1 MDQCRSELP
10 EILQLY
16 GRQSLHIDEGAAAEW
31 ADTFTPEGR
40 FDSPNYPEPVEG
52 RDNLIAFAERFAA
65 SSSGSRHVVTNAHI
79 ISTPSSDEC
88 AVRAYLLIVRTST
101 SGEVEILRLTTLD
114 DDLVRTRG
122 QWRIRSRTVTLN
134 SQ

>member
-16 GRQSLHIDEGAAAEW
+16 ARQSLLIDEGAAAEW
-31 ADTFTPEGR
+31 ADTFTPDGR
-40 FDSPNYPEPVEG
+40 FDSPSYPGPVEG

-65 SSSGSRHVVTNAHI
+65 GSTGARHVVTNAHLLG
-79 ISTPSSDEC
+79 SPSSDKC
-88 AVRAYLLIVRTST
+88 AARAYLLIVRTGT
-101 SGEVEILRLTTLD
+101 SGEVQILRLTTID
-114 DDLVRTRG
+114 DELVRADG
-122 QWRIRSRTVTLN
+122 QWRIRSRRVTL